1 MQKLWKIILIHRLTK
16 TNTPNTNGKVER
28 VNGTIKK
35 ETILRET
42 YANSNEMNSALMAI
56 LMHYMLYRRHGG
68 LRREL
73 NVKRQYRLLIN
84 GMT

>member
-1 MQKLWKIILIHRLTK
+1 MENNIEHQLTK

-42 YANSNEMNSALMAI
+42 YANSNEMNSTLMAI

>member
-1 MQKLWKIILIHRLTK
+1 MENNIEHRLTK
-16 TNTPNTNGKVER
+16 PNTPNTNGKVER

-42 YANSNEMNSALMAI
+42 YANSNEMNSALIAI